1 MKPPGNWLPS
11 FILTRR
17 TTTRRAN
24 WRRSPA
30 ATRSGRRP
38 STAWSA
44 SSTSRTTTGCSRA
57 ARSTRRAATGR
68 RTSAPPRTTRCATCT
83 SCTTPTPPLARLT
96 AVASR
101 WFLATHPTQSVNVAI
116 LQETSEKSTLKLRKE
131 HLFFFVTIEWTHR
144 RTRSFSASSIHWA
157 EDLSFFSI
165 VTHFFNFFKPAS
177 PENLGNTKID
187 LDDFWKK
194 KLREKNLTL
203 KKSRVQERQTFVL
216 FWRVKR
222 ITKK

>member
-116 LQETSEKSTLKLRKE
+116 LQETSEKSTLKLRKKTSIFLRDNWMNPHKNSIIFSKFHTLSWRFE
-131 HLFFFVTIEWTHR
+131 FFFH
-144 RTRSFSASSIHWA
+144 SH
-157 EDLSFFSI
+157 SFFQFLQ
-165 VTHFFNFFKPAS
+165 TC
-177 PENLGNTKID
+177 
-187 LDDFWKK
+187 
-194 KLREKNLTL
+194 LTR
-203 KKSRVQERQTFVL
+203 KSR
-216 FWRVKR
+216 
-222 ITKK
+222 